1 MIPLL
6 ITAAQPPEEA
16 RLQKPW
22 ADLGIYVASGGRLR
36 NRETQA
42 MRQEFAQAETR
53 LAHERVLAKQVGIL
67 VDWREMQRPLPPAEQ
82 NAAIDYVE
90 LTRILAQRPLGK
102 KTAEIIARAGQPTQ
116 EPSDLAVI
124 EKTVA
129 ERKDVLDLVRRAT
142 DKPAC
147 VFQRDWSLGPDV
159 TFPEYVQMRQ
169 AMRLLKADS
178 LRLARSGH
186 EIEAVREASRGFR
199 LAAHAASERT
209 LISQLVGMAIE
220 TITLSSMDEILE
232 QCGPNMD
239 IANRVRQAITE
250 RPAHYDLRA
259 ALCTETLMPAVICTR
274 LGQAQTFERLAYMT
288 QSYDEDESGGP
299 ARSQNPPPGRK
310 PFPGEAQM
318 IRQLFDAQCARH
330 LAQIRHLV
338 KLAEEPP
345 LQRLSKLKQ
354 EAHRTPSNDPI
365 GQLMPAFDADFSKFA
380 VSMLR
385 TQAKEQVLLAATG
398 LLTYRAS
405 HPAFP
410 PLLQKAFARPP
421 YDPFTGAPLRYRVEA
436 NGFVVYSVGEH
447 GTFDG
452 GKPGMK
458 RLSKEAYFRYTTGNG
473 R

>member
-1 MIPLL
+1 
-6 ITAAQPPEEA
+6 
-16 RLQKPW
+16 
-22 ADLGIYVASGGRLR
+22 
-36 NRETQA
+36 
-42 MRQEFAQAETR
+42 
-53 LAHERVLAKQVGIL
+53 
-67 VDWREMQRPLPPAEQ
+67 
-82 NAAIDYVE
+82 
-90 LTRILAQRPLGK
+90 
-102 KTAEIIARAGQPTQ
+102 
-116 EPSDLAVI
+116 
-124 EKTVA
+124 
-129 ERKDVLDLVRRAT
+129 
-142 DKPAC
+142 
-147 VFQRDWSLGPDV
+147 
-159 TFPEYVQMRQ
+159 
-169 AMRLLKADS
+169 
-178 LRLARSGH
+178 
-186 EIEAVREASRGFR
+186 
-199 LAAHAASERT
+199 
-209 LISQLVGMAIE
+209 MAIE

-447 GTFDG
+447 GTFERRPTSGTPQAMAAEGHFLFFASRSTSCILLHNDTYRAG
-452 GKPGMK
+452 TRPFNCRDSVGSVPTRGSARIPFVFCTRNPQNK
-458 RLSKEAYFRYTTGNG
+458 
-473 R
+473 